1 MEKILSVVIP
11 SYNVEKYLEQTLESF
26 VEISILKDIEV
37 LVVDDGSK
45 DHTAEIGK
53 RFGSQYPETF
63 RVISKENG
71 GHGSTINR
79 GIEECV
85 GKYFKVVDGD
95 DWVNT
100 ADFKVLVEKLKS
112 CDADCIVTNYYE
124 VNDQTGEKVKK
135 EYSQLKTEYSE
146 NGMQKGQSPLQK
158 ENQWS
163 FREVAKKAQPSMHA
177 LIFRSSILKKHQI
190 RLDEHS
196 FYVDVEYI
204 LYPLPYVESVVYFD
218 LYVYMYRLAL
228 ATQSVSMQGFRKHI
242 QNHMDVILHLTE
254 FAEEYRKTAS
264 KDEQVKVDYIGK
276 RIAQMVGDQITIFMS
291 YPTGDKENKARFLRF
306 DRNLEEKSKW
316 IYNLSSEESGTLKLL
331 RKMNFK
337 GYRVIMKAGKK
348 RNGMEG

>member
-26 VEISILKDIEV
+26 VETSILKDIEV
-37 LVVDDGSK
+37 LIVDDGSK
-45 DHTAEIGK
+45 DHTAAIGK
-53 RFGSQYPETF
+53 RFESQYPKTF

-71 GHGSTINR
+71 GHGSTINT

-100 ADFKVLVEKLKS
+100 EDFKVLVERLKF
-112 CDADCIVTNYYE
+112 CDADYIVTNYYE
-124 VNDQTGEKVKK
+124 VNDQTGEKTKK
-135 EYSQLKTEYSE
+135 EYSQLKKETLGE
-146 NGMQKGQSPLQK
+146 NRWK
-158 ENQWS
+158 
-163 FREVAKKAQPSMHA
+163 FRDVAERAQPSMHA
-177 LIFRSSILKKHQI
+177 LIFRSSILKEHQI

-204 LYPLPYVESVVYFD
+204 LYPLPYIESVVYFD

-228 ATQSVSMQGFRKHI
+228 ATQSVSMQGFQKHI
-242 QNHMDVILHLTE
+242 QNHMDVIMHLAD
-254 FAEEYRKTAS
+254 FAEKYRKNAL
-264 KDEQVKVDYIGK
+264 EEERAKVEFIGK

-291 YPTGDKENKARFLRF
+291 YPTDDEESKAKFLQF
-306 DRNLEEKSKW
+306 DWELKQKSEW
-316 IYNLSSEESGTLKLL
+316 IYRLSNHESGTLSLL

-337 GYRVIMKAGKK
+337 GYKIIMSVGRK
-348 RNGMEG
+348 RNNVPEV

>member
-1 MEKILSVVIP
+1 MEKVLSVVIP

-37 LVVDDGSK
+37 LIVDDGSK

-53 RFGSQYPETF
+53 RFESQYPETF

-100 ADFKVLVEKLKS
+100 PDFKVLIEKLKS
-112 CDADCIVTNYYE
+112 CDSDYIVTNYYE
-124 VNDQTGEKVKK
+124 VNDQTGERTKK
-135 EYSQLKTEYSE
+135 EYSQLKKEEMGE
-146 NGMQKGQSPLQK
+146 NR
-158 ENQWS
+158 WS
-163 FREVAKKAQPSMHA
+163 FRDTAKKVQPSMHA
-177 LIFRSSILKKHQI
+177 LIFRSSILKEHQI

-204 LYPLPYVESVVYFD
+204 LYPLPYIESVVYFD
-218 LYVYMYRLAL
+218 LYIYMYRLAL

-242 QNHMDVILHLTE
+242 QNHIDVIMHLTD
-254 FAEEYRKTAS
+254 FAEKYRKNAS
-264 KDEQVKVDYIGK
+264 EEEQVKVEFIGK

-291 YPTGDKENKARFLRF
+291 YPVKDKGNKARFLGF
-306 DRNLEEKSKW
+306 DRELKEKSEW
-316 IYNLSSEESGTLKLL
+316 IYKLSSEESGTLKLL
-331 RKMNFK
+331 RQMNFK
-337 GYRVIMKAGKK
+337 GYGVIMGVGKK
-348 RNGMEG
+348 RNGMTGE